1 MPESLEEPKFE
12 IIQKYEGFEVR
23 KYVDTIQAQ
32 VASPISEEVS
42 SSNHFREIAN
52 YIFGNND
59 KTQNISM
66 TAPVHTWKQNKESLM
81 AFTMPSKF
89 NLENLPKPNNNRIK
103 ILNVKGEIA
112 AVLKFSWFSGIARAK
127 KLTQK
132 LQNLIK
138 AEGITLDLAI
148 ELADSDVKEGWHQCA
163 EEYRAACFKSLGRFS
178 DFVGN
183 KRNLRTL
190 GDDDMEAFSHELLKI
205 RKTNKKGESKQL
217 TFRTM
222 NQMLIQIGKVFNLAF
237 RRGYIDKPIEY
248 IKEKTLK
255 IVDYKSSK
263 YKFIKARNIAI

>member
-52 YIFGNND
+52 YIFGNKD

-103 ILNVKGEIA
+103 ILNIKGEIA
-112 AVLKFSWFSGIARAK
+112 AVLKFSWFSGVNRTK
-127 KLTQK
+127 KLTKK
-132 LQNLIK
+132 LQSLIR
-138 AEGITLDLAI
+138 AEGLKQIGNPKLAI
-148 ELADSDVKEGWHQCA
+148 YDNPMTTLPFARRNEIHLPLEL
-163 EEYRAACFKSLGRFS
+163 
-178 DFVGN
+178 
-183 KRNLRTL
+183 
-190 GDDDMEAFSHELLKI
+190 
-205 RKTNKKGESKQL
+205 
-217 TFRTM
+217 
-222 NQMLIQIGKVFNLAF
+222 
-237 RRGYIDKPIEY
+237 
-248 IKEKTLK
+248 
-255 IVDYKSSK
+255 
-263 YKFIKARNIAI
+263 NINRL